1 MNVSIT
7 VKDGSI
13 RQYIGVSALEE
24 TPHSMWIKFKSG
36 RELLLHKN
44 SSESFLDVLVTERS
58 KV

>member
-1 MNVSIT
+1 MNISMT
-7 VKDGSI
+7 MKDGSI
-13 RQYIGVSALEE
+13 KQYTGVSTLEE

-44 SSESFLDVLVTERS
+44 SSESFLDVVVTERS